1 MIPSPRTTLLGL
13 VAASLSAFAA
23 PAWADLALAQK
34 KNCMACH
41 AVDRK
46 IVGPSFKEVAA
57 KYAKDKKAEAMLAD
71 KIVKGGKGV
80 WGEMA
85 MPPNANLSPAEAKA
99 LAKWVLAAK

>member
-1 MIPSPRTTLLGL
+1 MTPALRTTLLSL
-13 VAASLSAFAA
+13 AAASLSTFSA
-23 PAWADLALAQK
+23 PAWADMALAQK

-46 IVGPSFKEVAA
+46 IVGPSFKEVAT
-57 KYAKDKKAEAMLAD
+57 KYAKDKKAEALLAE

-99 LAKWVLAAK
+99 LAKWVLATK

>member
-1 MIPSPRTTLLGL
+1 MNTLVRFAL
-13 VAASLSAFAA
+13 VATAVLALSPAA
-23 PAWADLALAQK
+23 RADITLAQK

-57 KYAKDKKAEAMLAD
+57 KYAKDKKAEAMLAE

-85 MPPNANLSPAEAKA
+85 MPPNSQVSGDEAKV